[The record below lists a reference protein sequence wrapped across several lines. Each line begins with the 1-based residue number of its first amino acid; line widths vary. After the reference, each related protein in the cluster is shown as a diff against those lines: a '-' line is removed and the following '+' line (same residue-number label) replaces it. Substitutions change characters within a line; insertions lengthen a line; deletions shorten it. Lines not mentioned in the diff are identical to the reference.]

1 MTELELLELI
11 HNDIGC
17 VIGFL
22 LFLVL
27 VILLK
32 YIYKF
37 FGMFFKW

>member
-1 MTELELLELI
+1 MTEVELLTLI
-11 HNDIGC
+11 HSDLGC
-17 VIGFL
+17 IIGFL
-22 LFLVL
+22 LFFVI